1 MQLSDVQRR
10 LAAPFP
16 GHEVAW
22 KPQAVSKDKKRALM
36 VAYVDARA
44 VMDRLDAVCPNAWG
58 FEIEVIPNTPTPT
71 VKGRLTVLGVV
82 REDIGE
88 AGEGEAG
95 TLKAAAS
102 DALKRC
108 AVHFGVGRYLYDLP
122 LGWADWDDARRAP
135 AHAPELPEWARPEPE
150 RTPGGAHLVQALE
163 QLRFE
168 LPADLAL
175 QRDIYKHLRAALA
188 AVKPEAALDGRA
200 A

>member
-1 MQLSDVQRR
+1 MKLSDVQRR

-16 GHEVAW
+16 SHEIAW

-44 VMDRLDAVCPNAWG
+44 VMERLDAVCPNDWS
-58 FEIEVIPNTPTPT
+58 FEVVVVPETPTPT
-71 VKGRLTVLGVV
+71 VKGRLTVLGVS

-122 LGWADWDDARRAP
+122 LDWGDWDDAKRAP
-135 AHAPELPEWARPEPE
+135 ARAPELPEWAKPEPE

-163 QLRFE
+163 QLRYE
-168 LPADLAL
+168 LPADLGL

-188 AVKPEAALDGRA
+188 TIKPAEAMSDRA